1 VRHYLLLARYHELAR
16 VELLP
21 VEVQETLQCAG
32 FGELGVSAEVLL
44 VVLVQIGQDQNYQ
57 TVRIQAT

>member
-1 VRHYLLLARYHELAR
+1 MRHYLLLAGYHELAR

-21 VEVQETLQCAG
+21 VEVQETLQRTG
-32 FGELGVSAEVLL
+32 LRELGVGAEVLL

-57 TVRIQAT
+57 TVRIQPT